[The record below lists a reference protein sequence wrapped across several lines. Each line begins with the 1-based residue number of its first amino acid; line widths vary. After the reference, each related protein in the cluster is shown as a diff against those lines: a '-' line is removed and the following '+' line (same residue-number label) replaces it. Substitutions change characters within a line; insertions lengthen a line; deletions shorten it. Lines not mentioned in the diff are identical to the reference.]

1 MYMSAIFKTDSGI
14 FGHLE
19 ASDVTV
25 TGQIKIGNHSV
36 ATENFVNQTVISG
49 ADYSLEI
56 NYLSGQADTI
66 SGDLVSLSSTVD
78 TATGNIDEISGA
90 VDAILNAEIA
100 DDTAFN
106 TISGDLVSLSSTVD
120 TATGNIDEISG
131 AVDAILNA
139 EIADDTAF
147 NTISGD
153 LVSLS
158 STVDTATG
166 NLYGFFDKDE
176 NLLSNVSGNFL
187 KLTFG
192 SHGVPETSSS
202 PGVVGQ
208 IAYSQ
213 SHIYICTKQ
222 NTWRRCPVGDF

>member
-78 TATGNIDEISGA
+78 A
-90 VDAILNAEIA
+90 
-100 DDTAFN
+100 
-106 TISGDLVSLSSTVD
+106 
-120 TATGNIDEISG
+120 
-131 AVDAILNA
+131 
-139 EIADDTAF
+139 
-147 NTISGD
+147 
-153 LVSLS
+153 
-158 STVDTATG
+158 ATG

-176 NLLSNVSGNFL
+176 NLLSNVSGNFS

-202 PGVVGQ
+202 SGVVGQ

-213 SHIYICTKQ
+213 SHIYICTEQ
-222 NTWRRCPVGDF
+222 NTWRRCPIGDF

>member
-120 TATGNIDEISG
+120 TATGN
-131 AVDAILNA
+131 
-139 EIADDTAF
+139 
-147 NTISGD
+147 
-153 LVSLS
+153 
-158 STVDTATG
+158 
-166 NLYGFFDKDE
+166 LYGFFDKDE
-176 NLLSNVSGNFL
+176 NLLSNVSGNFS

>member
-19 ASDVTV
+19 ASDVIV
-25 TGQIKIGNHSV
+25 TGQIRIGNNSV
-36 ATENFVNQTVISG
+36 ATENFVSQSIISG
-49 ADYSLEI
+49 ADYSIEI

-78 TATGNIDEISGA
+78 TATGN
-90 VDAILNAEIA
+90 
-100 DDTAFN
+100 
-106 TISGDLVSLSSTVD
+106 
-120 TATGNIDEISG
+120 
-131 AVDAILNA
+131 
-139 EIADDTAF
+139 
-147 NTISGD
+147 
-153 LVSLS
+153 
-158 STVDTATG
+158 
-166 NLYGFFDKDE
+166 LYGFFDKDE
-176 NLLSNVSGNFL
+176 NSLSNVSGNFS

-213 SHIYICTKQ
+213 SHMYICTEQ